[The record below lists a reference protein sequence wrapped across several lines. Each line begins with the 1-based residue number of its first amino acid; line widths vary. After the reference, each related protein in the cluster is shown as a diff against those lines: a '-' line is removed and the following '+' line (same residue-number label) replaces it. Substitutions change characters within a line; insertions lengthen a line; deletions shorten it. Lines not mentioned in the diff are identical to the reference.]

1 MRIDH
6 LLTFVVVADEG
17 NITKAAHKLFRTQPA
32 ISTQLRQLTE
42 AFGEPLYVKHAEGIK
57 LTEAGE
63 GLLVHARAI
72 TRAFEATKLYCNDYK
87 NLGIGT
93 LKLVASL
100 TIGVYLLPQ
109 LLTSFN
115 QQHPKLNIQLNTR
128 YSKEALDI
136 LLQGQAEIAFV
147 EIPLEEL
154 GALDSS
160 FSYTEFY
167 RDEIVLVAH
176 PEHPLTQQESLQDFQ
191 DYLKDYPQS
200 YPIVWAEAS
209 SGTRHV
215 VETMLEQENITLEK
229 HIQVTGIEAIKR
241 AVRGN
246 LGIAFLSRL
255 AVTEELA
262 SGQLVQIPFAKQLL
276 KRSFTLVH
284 PQLELCSHRARAF
297 IEFFAEQVLK
307 TDQSEFVR
315 NPQK

>member
-1 MRIDH
+1 MAVLYSLDMKIEH
-6 LLTFVVVADEG
+6 LITFVVVADEE
-17 NITKAAHKLFRTQPA
+17 NITKAANKLFRTQPA
-32 ISTQLRQLTE
+32 ISAQLRQLTA
-42 AFGEPLYVKHAEGIK
+42 AFGEPLYVKHAEGIR

-72 TRAFEATKLYCNDYK
+72 TRAFEATKLYCSDYK
-87 NLGIGT
+87 NLGVGT

-100 TIGVYLLPQ
+100 TIGVYLLPE

-115 QQHPKLNIQLNTR
+115 KQHNNLNIQLNTR

-154 GALDSS
+154 SALDSS

-167 RDEIVLVAH
+167 SDEIVLVTNPDHA
-176 PEHPLTQQESLQDFQ
+176 LAKASDNTISNAIDNFQ
-191 DYLKDYPQS
+191 NHT
-200 YPIVWAEAS
+200 IVWAEAS

-215 VETMLEQENITLEK
+215 VENMLEKENIVIEK

-255 AVTEELA
+255 AVSEELE
-262 SGQLVQIPFAKQLL
+262 SGQLVHIPLDKQYL
-276 KRSFTLVH
+276 KRSFTLIH
-284 PQLELCSHRARAF
+284 PHLELCSHRARAF
-297 IEFFAEQVLK
+297 IEFFAKQ
-307 TDQSEFVR
+307 TF
-315 NPQK
+315 

>member
-1 MRIDH
+1 MMMLYSLGMKIEH
-6 LLTFVVVADEG
+6 LITFVVVAEEE
-17 NITKAAHKLFRTQPA
+17 NITKAANKLFRTQPA
-32 ISTQLRQLTE
+32 ISAQLRQLTA
-42 AFGEPLYVKHAEGIK
+42 AFGEPLYVKHAEGIR

-72 TRAFEATKLYCNDYK
+72 TRAFEATKLYCSDYK

-100 TIGVYLLPQ
+100 TIGVYLLPE

-115 QQHPKLNIQLNTR
+115 NQHNNLNIQLNTR

-154 GALDSS
+154 SQLDSS
-160 FSYTEFY
+160 FSYTKFY
-167 RDEIVLVAH
+167 SDEIVLVTN
-176 PEHPLTQQESLQDFQ
+176 PNHPLAKLTLDAPPNNNFQ
-191 DYLKDYPQS
+191 NYT
-200 YPIVWAEAS
+200 IVWAEAS

-215 VETMLEQENITLEK
+215 VENMLEQENIVIEK

-241 AVRGN
+241 AVRGD

-255 AVTEELA
+255 AVSEELE
-262 SGQLVQIPFAKQLL
+262 SGQLVHIPLGKRHL
-276 KRSFTLVH
+276 KRSFTLIH
-284 PQLELCSHRARAF
+284 PHLELCSHRARAF
-297 IEFFAEQVLK
+297 IDFFSK
-307 TDQSEFVR
+307 QSF
-315 NPQK
+315 

>member
-1 MRIDH
+1 MRAVMRIEH
-6 LLTFVVVADEG
+6 LLTFVTVADEG
-17 NITKAAHKLFRTQPA
+17 NITKAANKLFRTQPA
-32 ISTQLRQLTE
+32 ISTQLKQLTE
-42 AFGEPLYVKHAEGIK
+42 AFGEPLYTKYAEGVK

-72 TRAFEATKLYCNDYK
+72 ARAYESTKLYINDYK

-115 QQHPKLNIQLNTR
+115 NQHQDLNIQLNTR

-147 EIPLEEL
+147 EIPLDEL
-154 GALDSS
+154 KELDSS

-167 RDEIVLVAH
+167 KDEIVLVTN
-176 PEHPLTQQESLQDFQ
+176 PSHPLAKLLNDDSLNIMQELQNHT
-191 DYLKDYPQS
+191 
-200 YPIVWAEAS
+200 IVWAEAS

-215 VETMLEQENITLEK
+215 VEGMLEQQSIELEK

-241 AVRGN
+241 AVRGD

-255 AVTEELA
+255 AVIEELE
-262 SGQLVQIPFAKQLL
+262 SGQLVQIPLEQQNLE
-276 KRSFTLVH
+276 RSFTLIH
-284 PQLELCSHRARAF
+284 PQLEVCSHRARAF
-297 IEFFAEQVLK
+297 IDFFKKQVYL
-307 TDQSEFVR
+307 
-315 NPQK
+315 